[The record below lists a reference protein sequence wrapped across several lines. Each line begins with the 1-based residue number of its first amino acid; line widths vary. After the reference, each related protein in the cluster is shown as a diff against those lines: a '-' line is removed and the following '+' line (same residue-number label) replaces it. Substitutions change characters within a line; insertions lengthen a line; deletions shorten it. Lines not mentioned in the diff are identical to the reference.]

1 MREIPLT
8 KDGFEK
14 LCSELEYLRTVRRKE
29 ISEKIK
35 VALSFGDLSEN
46 SEYDE
51 AKNEQALVE
60 RRIVEI
66 ENMLKNVKIID
77 QSDLDTN
84 MVLIGNTVKI
94 KNIENDEV
102 FEYKIVGTNES
113 DPKEGLISNDS
124 PVGSGLLG
132 HEIGET
138 VVIDVPAGRLNFKIL
153 SINRSWRMV
162 RPRCFS
168 FIVLVDF
175 QRYFIVDIFSL
186 YPHIWG
192 KDN

>member
-8 KDGFEK
+8 KEGFEK
-14 LCSELEYLRTVRRKE
+14 LRAELENLRTVRRKE

-60 RRIVEI
+60 ARIVEI

-77 QSDLDTN
+77 QSNLNTN
-84 MVLIGNTVKI
+84 MVLIGNTVKV
-94 KNIENDEV
+94 KNLDSDEV
-102 FEYKIVGTNES
+102 CEYKIVGTNES
-113 DPKEGLISNDS
+113 NPREGLISNDS
-124 PVGSGLLG
+124 PVGNGLLG

-138 VVIDVPAGRLNFKIL
+138 VAVDVPAGRLNFKIL
-153 SINRSWRMV
+153 SIDRV
-162 RPRCFS
+162 
-168 FIVLVDF
+168 
-175 QRYFIVDIFSL
+175 
-186 YPHIWG
+186 
-192 KDN
+192 

>member
-8 KDGFEK
+8 KEGFEK
-14 LCSELEYLRTVRRKE
+14 LRAELENLRTVRRKE

-60 RRIVEI
+60 ARIVEI

-77 QSDLDTN
+77 QSDLNTN
-84 MVLIGNTVKI
+84 MVLIGNTVKV
-94 KNIENDEV
+94 KNLDSDEV
-102 FEYKIVGTNES
+102 CEYKIVGTNES
-113 DPKEGLISNDS
+113 NPREGLISNDS
-124 PVGSGLLG
+124 PVGNGLLG

-138 VVIDVPAGRLNFKIL
+138 VAVDVPAGRLNFKIL
-153 SINRSWRMV
+153 SIDRV
-162 RPRCFS
+162 
-168 FIVLVDF
+168 
-175 QRYFIVDIFSL
+175 
-186 YPHIWG
+186 
-192 KDN
+192 

>member
-8 KDGFEK
+8 KEGFEK
-14 LCSELEYLRTVRRKE
+14 LRAELENLRTVRRKE

-60 RRIVEI
+60 ARIVEI

-77 QSDLDTN
+77 QSNLNTN
-84 MVLIGNTVKI
+84 MVLIGNTVKV
-94 KNIENDEV
+94 KNLSNNEI

-113 DPKEGLISNDS
+113 NPREGLISNDS
-124 PVGSGLLG
+124 PVGNGLLG

-138 VVIDVPAGRLNFKIL
+138 VAVDVPAGRLNFKIL
-153 SINRSWRMV
+153 SIDRV
-162 RPRCFS
+162 
-168 FIVLVDF
+168 
-175 QRYFIVDIFSL
+175 
-186 YPHIWG
+186 
-192 KDN
+192 

>member
-8 KDGFEK
+8 KEGFEK
-14 LCSELEYLRTVRRKE
+14 LRAELENLRTVRRKE

-60 RRIVEI
+60 ARIVEI

-77 QSDLDTN
+77 QSNLNTN
-84 MVLIGNTVKI
+84 MVLIGNTVKV
-94 KNIENDEV
+94 KNLDSDEIR
-102 FEYKIVGTNES
+102 EYKIVGTNES
-113 DPKEGLISNDS
+113 NPREGLISNDS
-124 PVGSGLLG
+124 PVGNGLLG

-138 VVIDVPAGRLNFKIL
+138 VAVDVPAGRLNFKIL
-153 SINRSWRMV
+153 SIDRV
-162 RPRCFS
+162 
-168 FIVLVDF
+168 
-175 QRYFIVDIFSL
+175 
-186 YPHIWG
+186 
-192 KDN
+192 